1 MILKNAITAVDGPV
15 DFGQLFLAF
24 GFSAIFAGLA
34 LSSLLFGFSME
45 QRNQQVGLLLALG
58 WGRSLIK
65 FITYAEVAVVSLLG
79 SLIGV
84 GFAWF
89 FGQGVFMD
97 AG

>member
-1 MILKNAITAVDGPV
+1 
-15 DFGQLFLAF
+15 
-24 GFSAIFAGLA
+24 
-34 LSSLLFGFSME
+34 ME

-89 FGQGVFMD
+89 FGQGVLWMLGEPWGGAV
-97 AG
+97 AGLIFLIFLKALQYYLVYARSH